1 MQVLQTM
8 SAMATSL
15 AALESAERARAA
27 EEVCLCVIDYNCTED
42 AYCCRTVVTT
52 VSSVAVRCCIASKTD
67 NFRVLHS
74 QSQLSLGN

>member
-1 MQVLQTM
+1 M

-27 EEVCLCVIDYNCTED
+27 EEVCLCVVECTT
-42 AYCCRTVVTT
+42 ALGTHT